1 MNLTTQEFHHPAK
14 GLIHMTG
21 DNLHHPGEAR
31 ASGPSIADTLASD
44 RHRPPPPLLESRY
57 EFLGDKDIP
66 FERYTSPEFFQR
78 ELRELWPRAWQ
89 WACREEHLPDIGDTY
104 VYDIGPYSVIVVRS
118 AVDTVQAFLNSCTH
132 RGTRLLAGEGSGFSP
147 AFTCPFHGWS
157 WELNGSIRNIP
168 GRWDFPHVCHD
179 THDLPAVKCERWG
192 GFVFI
197 NMDPDARPLA
207 QYLDVLP
214 EHFQHFPLE
223 RRRIRLHVQ
232 KTLPCNWKAAQEAFM
247 EAYHNFET
255 HDSPNGGNTQY
266 DIFGKYVSRFIHNIG
281 NYSPESLDDYPGGKW
296 RKPPMTDDEMIA
308 FLGVYGLDPG
318 KVPEGETARA
328 HIAQAL
334 RRYFSETLGIDFSNV
349 SECLMLDSIEYHLFP
364 NMFFFPG
371 INIPMAYRF
380 RPNGMDVDS
389 SLFDVLILEPL
400 PDGAQHPQPPEPVR
414 LNVEQSYTEVEDL
427 GWLGP
432 VYDQDTGN
440 LAMQQQGFKT
450 SRKKGLTLGNYQ
462 ESRIRRVHITLDE
475 FMSGAT
481 ARE

>member
-1 MNLTTQEFHHPAK
+1 MS
-14 GLIHMTG
+14 ITG
-21 DNLHHPGEAR
+21 SKSQPPGAARLGAAR
-31 ASGPSIADTLASD
+31 ASGPSVADTLASD
-44 RHRPPPPLLESRY
+44 DFPPPPPLLESRY
-57 EFLGDKDIP
+57 VFLGDEDIA

-89 WACREEHLPDIGDTY
+89 WACREEHLPEVGDTY

-118 AVDTVQAFLNSCTH
+118 AADTIQAFLNSCTH
-132 RGTRLLAGEGSGFSP
+132 RGTRLLAGEGSGYSP

-157 WELNGSIRNIP
+157 WEISGSIRNVP
-168 GRWDFPHVCHD
+168 GRWDFPHVDHA
-179 THDLPAVKCERWG
+179 THDLQSVRCERWG

-197 NMDPDARPLA
+197 NIDPNAKPLA

-281 NYSPESLDDYPGGKW
+281 NYSPESLDDYPGEKW
-296 RKPPMTDDEMIA
+296 RKPPMTDAEMVA
-308 FLGVYGLDPG
+308 FLAVYGLDPG
-318 KVPEGETARA
+318 SVPQGRTARA

-334 RRYFSETLGIDFSNV
+334 RRYFGETLGMDFSTV
-349 SECLMLDSIEYHLFP
+349 SDCLMLDSIEYHLFP

-389 SLFDVLILEPL
+389 SIFDVLILEPV
-400 PDGAQHPQPPEPVR
+400 PDGAEHPVPPEPVK
-414 LNVEQSYTEVEDL
+414 LVVEQSYTEVEGI

-440 LAMQQQGFKT
+440 LALQQQGFKT
-450 SRKKGLTLGNYQ
+450 SRKQGLTLGNYQ
-462 ESRIRRVHITLDE
+462 ESRIRRVHLTLDE
-475 FMSGAT
+475 FMSGA
-481 ARE
+481 AAME

>member
-1 MNLTTQEFHHPAK
+1 
-14 GLIHMTG
+14 MTG
-21 DNLHHPGEAR
+21 NSTHSPGAAR
-31 ASGPSIADTLASD
+31 ASGPSVADTLAGD
-44 RHRPPPPLLESRY
+44 RHQPPPPLLESRY
-57 EFLGDKDIP
+57 EFLGDEDIA
-66 FERYTSPEFFQR
+66 FERYTSAEFFQR

-89 WACREEHLPDIGDTY
+89 WACREEHLPDVGDTY

-118 AVDTVQAFLNSCTH
+118 AADTIQAFLNSCTH
-132 RGTRLLAGEGSGFSP
+132 RGTRLLAGEGSGYSP

-157 WELNGSIRNIP
+157 WEINGAIRNVP

-179 THDLPAVKCERWG
+179 THDLQPVKCERWG

-197 NMDPDARPLA
+197 NMDLDAKPLT

-281 NYSPESLDDYPGGKW
+281 NYSPQSLDDYPGDKW
-296 RKPPMTDDEMIA
+296 RKPPMTDAEMVA
-308 FLGVYGLDPG
+308 FLAVYGLDPG
-318 KVPEGETARA
+318 NVPEGETARA

-334 RRYFSETLGIDFSNV
+334 RRYFGETLGIDFSNV

-371 INIPMAYRF
+371 INIPMVYRF

-389 SLFDVLILEPL
+389 SIFDVLILEPL
-400 PDGAQHPQPPEPVR
+400 ADGVEHPAPPEPVK
-414 LNVEQSYTEVEDL
+414 LDVEQSYTEVEGI

-440 LAMQQQGFKT
+440 LALQQQGFKT

-462 ESRIRRVHITLDE
+462 ESRIRRVHMTLDE
-475 FMSGAT
+475 FMSGA
-481 ARE
+481 AGE

>member
-1 MNLTTQEFHHPAK
+1 
-14 GLIHMTG
+14 MTG
-21 DNLHHPGEAR
+21 NNIHHPGEAR
-31 ASGPSIADTLASD
+31 ASGPSVADTLSD
-44 RHRPPPPLLESRY
+44 DVVAPPLPLIESRY
-57 EFLGDKDIP
+57 EFLGDEDIP
-66 FERYTSPEFFQR
+66 FVRYTSAEFFQR

-89 WACREEHLPDIGDTY
+89 WACREEHLPDVGDTY
-104 VYDIGPYSVIVVRS
+104 VYDIGPYSVIIVRS
-118 AVDTVQAFLNSCTH
+118 AMNTIQAFLNSCTH
-132 RGTRLLAGEGSGFSP
+132 RGTRLLAGEGSGYSP

-179 THDLPAVKCERWG
+179 THDLQPVKCERWG

-197 NMDPDARPLA
+197 NMDPEAQPLA

-223 RRRIRLHVQ
+223 RRRITLHVQ

-255 HDSPNGGNTQY
+255 HDSPNGSNTQY

-281 NYSPESLDDYPGGKW
+281 NYSPESLDDYPGDKW

-308 FLGVYGLDPG
+308 FLAVYGIDPG
-318 KVPEGETARA
+318 SVPEGATARA

-334 RRYFSETLGIDFSNV
+334 RRYFGATLGIDFSRV

-389 SLFDVLILEPL
+389 SIFDVLILEPL
-400 PDGAQHPQPPEPVR
+400 PEGVEHPLPPEPVA
-414 LNVEQSYTEVEDL
+414 LGVEQSYTEVDGI

-440 LAMQQQGFKT
+440 LALQQQGFKT

-462 ESRIRRVHITLDE
+462 ESRIRRVHMTLDE
-475 FMSGAT
+475 FMSGT
-481 ARE
+481 AGD